1 MLVRPAMMTVE
12 LIKRQEAELEVAELT
27 MLRLSQTRMDK
38 IQNKYIIVRQNIWKH
53 YSVAIK
59 IIL

>member
-27 MLRLSQTRMDK
+27 MLSQTRMDK
-38 IQNKYIIVRQNIWKH
+38 IQNKYIIVRQNI
-53 YSVAIK
+53 
-59 IIL
+59 

>member
-12 LIKRQEAELEVAELT
+12 LTKRQEAELEVAELT

-38 IQNKYIIVRQNIWKH
+38 IQNKYIIVRQNIC
-53 YSVAIK
+53 
-59 IIL
+59 